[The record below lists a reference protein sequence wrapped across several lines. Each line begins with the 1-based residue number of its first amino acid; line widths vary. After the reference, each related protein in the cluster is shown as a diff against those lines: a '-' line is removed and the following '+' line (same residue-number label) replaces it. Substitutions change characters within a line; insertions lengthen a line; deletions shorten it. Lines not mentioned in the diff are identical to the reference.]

1 MALDFPTSPT
11 NGQKYPQ
18 PPVAGQPVYTWDG
31 EKWKAAGSGIIP
43 TIMVSDSPPINPPD
57 NALWWESDSGLL
69 YLRYNDGDTSQWVI
83 AAPQPDVSLFAP
95 VDSPVF
101 TGDPKAPT
109 PATADNDTSIATTA
123 FVKAQGYA
131 PLADPALT
139 GNPTAPTPAVGTDTT
154 QVATTAFVK
163 AQLNSPV
170 FTGDPQ
176 APTPAT
182 TDNDTSIATTAF
194 VKAVAVRYDAAQTL
208 TAPQQTQARSNIAA
222 AQVTT
227 FDTSWKPFPYVN
239 GWVDYG
245 TPYSPCG
252 YRITSTGIVLLKGL
266 VMNGSASTIM
276 NLPAGYRPGITL
288 LLNVQTSPN
297 VACRIDISSAGAV
310 SHTGGSAG
318 WISLG
323 GICFL
328 AEG

>member
-31 EKWKAAGSGIIP
+31 EKWKAAGSGVLP

-69 YLRYNDGDTSQWVI
+69 YLRYSDGDTSQWVI
-83 AAPQPDVSLFAP
+83 AAPQPDVTVFAP
-95 VDSPVF
+95 VASPVF

-163 AQLNSPV
+163 AALPL
-170 FTGDPQ
+170 
-176 APTPAT
+176 
-182 TDNDTSIATTAF
+182 
-194 VKAVAVRYDAAQTL
+194 AVRYDAAQTL

-222 AQVTT
+222 AQATV
-227 FDTSWKPFPYVN
+227 FDTSWNPFAYLN

-245 TPYSPCG
+245 VPYSPCG
-252 YRITSTGIVLLKGL
+252 YRLLPNGLVLLKGL
-266 VMNGSASTIM
+266 VKNGSAATM
-276 NLPAGYRPGITL
+276 LNLPAGYRPGIQL

-297 VACRIDISSAGAV
+297 VACRVDISTGGDV
-310 SHTGGSAG
+310 NHTGGSNG
-318 WISLG
+318 WVSLNGIS
-323 GICFL
+323 FL
-328 AEG
+328 AEN